1 MWLVPAGDGTFQA
14 EMINP
19 PNSDSG
25 EHDDTP
31 LTYPDGEWELIDAQ
45 EVSDY
50 RRLAAY
56 VLGTASTDPR
66 MAAMW
71 AWRRGRSCLHAPL
84 SYSLTNTRYNTDA
97 RVLAAAAAE
106 ANRQNKLA
114 VDAMIEAPV
123 NLALELYDVVEVTEP
138 LLGWD
143 ARKFRVRR
151 IREVWDRGLLTHTLW
166 LGDES

>member
-1 MWLVPAGDGTFQA
+1 M
-14 EMINP
+14 
-19 PNSDSG
+19 
-25 EHDDTP
+25 
-31 LTYPDGEWELIDAQ
+31 
-45 EVSDY
+45 
-50 RRLAAY
+50 
-56 VLGTASTDPR
+56 
-66 MAAMW
+66 
-71 AWRRGRSCLHAPL
+71 
-84 SYSLTNTRYNTDA
+84 
-97 RVLAAAAAE
+97 LAAAAAE

-138 LLGWD
+138 LGWD